1 MTAARP
7 SPYVAP
13 DRVTPSLLQRKRLQ
27 SGRQTKWGEMTLSAP
42 STVVFIVSA
51 ILWALA
57 VIGNFSQIPFVTEN
71 GFWVAVIAYLIL
83 AVGNLFRGL

>member
-27 SGRQTKWGEMTLSAP
+27 CGRQTKAGRDDSI
-42 STVVFIVSA
+42 STVDGGLYRFGDFVGFGRNRQF
-51 ILWALA
+51 LA
-57 VIGNFSQIPFVTEN
+57 NSLREN

>member
-27 SGRQTKWGEMTLSAP
+27 SGRQTKVRDDSI
-42 STVVFIVSA
+42 STVDGGLYRFGE
-51 ILWALA
+51 
-57 VIGNFSQIPFVTEN
+57 IGNFSQIPFVTEN